1 MLDVATFDP
10 AHRRVHVTPVVGPH
24 IRVPVEAID
33 VCIEMTDEVALFVRR
48 TVSRRMSSDTRWDP
62 PY

>member
-1 MLDVATFDP
+1 
-10 AHRRVHVTPVVGPH
+10 
-24 IRVPVEAID
+24 VPVEAID